1 MENTPPIDTEPVVE
15 AAANATLS
23 LTGSLVKVVTEDL
36 PLFATLLVTDPVE
49 AIKMSHMVVL
59 LFLLPALVF
68 WVQGQIGSIR
78 NIKKVNLNAPIE
90 EDQSPSEAE
99 LEVVKSKAK
108 QSIKNKAI
116 WQIGVSNNAVAV
128 SEEASL
134 LGFNFA
140 AVPGSPSVKEI
151 TETILLVMIKP
162 FEGVPRRPSIIAFL
176 PSVVIS
182 EAQIQEISAN
192 LTAVFEKDDIRITT
206 MDALEPELP
215 ALIKTR
221 TEEISK
227 NPTLAA
233 PSVVQATQQA
243 ANVAAAT
250 AAAASGVKPAPG
262 TPGAPA
268 KLPFNPTPQRG
279 CFVCKKDLEGKTK
292 QCSACKSVI
301 YCSADCATKD
311 WPNHKVMC
319 PIYKSNMTRLT
330 EENLHGLPF
339 DFYNSKKQ
347 LENFNQVPFLV
358 EKDIHNVGV
367 YRRLCQCFQQ
377 LQWGELSGELAVQM
391 EADQLKGDL
400 EKQFNCT
407 GLPKELYP
415 LGKPLKNGVKPEDIE
430 SWADWYKAYD
440 LPLSSPV
447 ALVFEMPLTVWYLI
461 KKYAPT
467 RLVNGRRQL
476 TIHMLGPERE
486 ADLIHIFS
494 YLLPLLPNT
503 DIIIH
508 MVGPTVS
515 KRLRPD
521 HTAYEFKS
529 GTSTLNV
536 TLTSAEY
543 GLVHYDAS
551 YFGAQNKKTQG
562 TSPPD
567 LVIILNGGVFQYQ
580 TFAPTIKLLMDK
592 GAKILF
598 TEPIETSAVVMGKQ
612 FEAMKWVMTL
622 PVSVNP
628 FRQPVFQWKKE
639 VNLPG
644 WSNGFIT
651 GTGKF
656 DE

>member
-1 MENTPPIDTEPVVE
+1 MSETPPTEPIVE
-15 AAANATLS
+15 AAANATVS
-23 LTGSLVKVVTEDL
+23 FSGAVIKVFAEDL
-36 PLFATLLVTDPVE
+36 PLFATLLVSDPLE
-49 AIKMSHMVVL
+49 AFKMSHIIVL
-59 LFLLPALVF
+59 LFLLPALLI
-68 WVQGQIGSIR
+68 WVQGQIAVIKKT
-78 NIKKVNLNAPIE
+78 KKVNLDAPIE
-90 EDQSPSEAE
+90 EDQSPSAAE
-99 LEVVKSKAK
+99 LEVVKGKAK
-108 QSIKNKAI
+108 LSPKNQAI
-116 WQIGVSNNAVAV
+116 WQIGVSSNAVAV

-162 FEGVPRRPSIIAFL
+162 FEGVSRRPSIIAFL

-182 EAQIQEISAN
+182 EAQIKEISDN
-192 LTAVFEKDDIRITT
+192 LTAVFEKDDLRVTT
-206 MDALEPELP
+206 MDQLESELPEL
-215 ALIKTR
+215 IKKR
-221 TEEISK
+221 TDEIQK

-243 ANVAAAT
+243 QHVAAAT
-250 AAAASGVKPAPG
+250 AAAASGAKPVQQ
-262 TPGAPA
+262 
-268 KLPFNPTPQRG
+268 KLPFNPTPPRG
-279 CFVCKKDLEGKTK
+279 CFICKKDIEAKTK

-311 WPNHKVMC
+311 WPNHKIMC
-319 PIYKSNMTRLT
+319 PIYKSNVQRLT

-358 EKDIHNVGV
+358 EKEIHNIGV

-377 LQWGELSGELAVQM
+377 LHWGELSGELAVQM
-391 EADQLKGDL
+391 AADPLKGDA
-400 EKQFNCT
+400 EKQFACT
-407 GLPKELYP
+407 GLPQELYP
-415 LGKPLKNGVKPEDIE
+415 LGRGLKEGAKPEDIE
-430 SWADWYKAYD
+430 TWEDWYKAYD

-447 ALVFEMPLTVWYLI
+447 ALIFEMPLTVWYLI

-515 KRLRPD
+515 KRLRAD
-521 HTAYEFKS
+521 HQAYEFKNEN
-529 GTSTLNV
+529 STLNI

-562 TSPPD
+562 ASPPD
-567 LVIILNGGVFQYQ
+567 IVIILNGGVFQYQ

-598 TEPIETSAVVMGKQ
+598 TEPIETSAIVMGKQ
-612 FEAMKWVMTL
+612 FESMKWTMTL